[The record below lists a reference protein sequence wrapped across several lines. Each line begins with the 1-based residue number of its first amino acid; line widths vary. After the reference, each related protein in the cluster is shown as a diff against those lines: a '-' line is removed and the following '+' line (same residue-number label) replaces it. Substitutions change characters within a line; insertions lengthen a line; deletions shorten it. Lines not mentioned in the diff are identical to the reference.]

1 MREIL
6 LHYFPTYKK
15 NSIMQQCNAREKQL
29 LRLLEIDRDLSVPE
43 LEKIREA

>member
-1 MREIL
+1 
-6 LHYFPTYKK
+6 
-15 NSIMQQCNAREKQL
+15 MQQCNAREKQL